1 VYITYLIYAS
11 KCTGRLAGGV
21 EWMQLAEDMDRWQV
35 LVNTVKNFQVL
46 APWG

>member
-1 VYITYLIYAS
+1 VYITYFKMYWEI
-11 KCTGRLAGGV
+11 GWGGV